1 MDIASYAD
9 VSTPLKAENNTE
21 NVIAS
26 SEQSSD
32 TRLNWC
38 RSNCLKSNVDSCRLL
53 VSTNKL
59 LGIKNW
65 RLHNR

>member
-1 MDIASYAD
+1 M
-9 VSTPLKAENNTE
+9 
-21 NVIAS
+21 
-26 SEQSSD
+26 SEQTSD
-32 TRLNWC
+32 TRLNWFKGN
-38 RSNCLKSNVDSCRLL
+38 RLKSNVDSCRLL